1 LREEEWREKKRQQ
14 AAEQRAKQNEMISRR
29 QAFASEHKFV
39 AMSAANAPE
48 WAKGCER
55 CDFGVIG
62 MEHATGP
69 LPMFLMRAVLA
80 ERHIIEFCDCRA
92 GHMARQHARR
102 IYTTIKEG
110 NERISPAL
118 MEIVNAWIEDHS
130 MPTFNG
136 KTVTQ
141 HWTEER

>member
-1 LREEEWREKKRQQ
+1 VKEEEWREQQRKRK
-14 AAEQRAKQNEMISRR
+14 AEQRSLVSRR
-29 QAFASEHKFV
+29 QAFATEHKV
-39 AMSAANAPE
+39 VLMSEASAPA
-48 WAKGCER
+48 WAKGCGN

-102 IYTTIKEG
+102 IYTTIKEDK
-110 NERISPAL
+110 ERISPAL
-118 MEIVNAWIEDHS
+118 MEVVNAWIEEHS

-141 HWTEER
+141 HWSEER